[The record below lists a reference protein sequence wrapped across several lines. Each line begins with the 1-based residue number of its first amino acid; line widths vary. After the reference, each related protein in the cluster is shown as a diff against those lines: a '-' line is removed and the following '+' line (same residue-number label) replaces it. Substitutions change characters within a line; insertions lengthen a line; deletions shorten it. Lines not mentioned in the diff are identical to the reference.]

1 MPEFFEGLEDEREAS
16 LVRAGEG
23 IKVNDPDRARGH
35 RYEILAP
42 PSRRRALVEPW
53 LVTIPDADEVFPL
66 YQAVGTGFIYMLEG
80 RMRFRCGRQL
90 FDVTPGDAVLYDL
103 ATPHRQEPVEAP
115 IRFLHVTLAAPA
127 KPRSSGAR
135 ANRRRTPS
143 PP

>member
-1 MPEFFEGLEDEREAS
+1 M
-16 LVRAGEG
+16 
-23 IKVNDPDRARGH
+23 
-35 RYEILAP
+35 
-42 PSRRRALVEPW
+42 EPW

-66 YQAVGTGFIYMLEG
+66 YQAMGTGFIYMLEG

-127 KPRSSGAR
+127 KPRPSGSR
-135 ANRRRTPS
+135 ANRRRTPRRS
-143 PP
+143 P